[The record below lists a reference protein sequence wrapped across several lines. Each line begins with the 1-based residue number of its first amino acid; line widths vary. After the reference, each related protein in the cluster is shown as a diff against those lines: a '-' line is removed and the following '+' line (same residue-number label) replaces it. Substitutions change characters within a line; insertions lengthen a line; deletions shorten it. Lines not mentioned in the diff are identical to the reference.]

1 VISTANTHSTVTL
14 WGVYSV
20 WRRHVKVFQNTWI
33 VNFLPPILEP
43 IVYLV
48 SFGVGLTPLIGN
60 VSYEGQTISYL
71 TFLAPGMIAAGVLY
85 PSFFEASYG
94 TFIRLRFEKIWQ
106 AMLTTPLSFTE
117 VFLGDW
123 LWAATRGTVVG
134 FMTGMVAVVWGLYSF
149 WHLLLSLPLICL
161 GSLLFAAIGLL
172 TAGCVNTLDQVNI
185 PVFLLIIPMFTFCG
199 TYFPRNTLPPLL
211 KLMTGMLPLSAF
223 TDLLRWSLGLPSF
236 WFLELMWMVLC
247 TAILGVLA
255 WRRIYPQLFH

>member
-1 VISTANTHSTVTL
+1 MKIRSTVTL

-48 SFGVGLTPLIGN
+48 SFGIGLTPLIGN
-60 VSYEGQTISYL
+60 VNYEGQTISYL
-71 TFLAPGMIAAGVLY
+71 TFLAPGMIAAGALY
-85 PSFFEASYG
+85 PSFFEGSYG

-106 AMLTTPLSFTE
+106 AMLTAPLTFTE

-149 WHLLLSLPLICL
+149 WHLVLSLPLIFL
-161 GSLLFAAIGLL
+161 GSLLFAAIGLF
-172 TAGCVNTLDQVNI
+172 TAGCVKTMDQVNI

-211 KLMTGMLPLSAF
+211 KVITGFFPLSAF

-236 WFLELMWMVLC
+236 WLWELLWMFLC
-247 TAILGVLA
+247 TTVFGVLA
-255 WRRIYPQLFH
+255 WRRIYPQLFR

>member
-1 VISTANTHSTVTL
+1 MKIRSTVTL

-20 WRRHVKVFQNTWI
+20 WRRHLKVFQNTWI

-48 SFGVGLTPLIGN
+48 SFGVGLTPLIGKVN
-60 VSYEGQTISYL
+60 YEGQTISYL
-71 TFLAPGMIAAGVLY
+71 TFLAPGMIAAGALY
-85 PSFFEASYG
+85 PSFFEGSYG

-106 AMLTTPLSFTE
+106 AMLTAPLTFTE

-149 WHLLLSLPLICL
+149 WHLVLSLPLIFL
-161 GSLLFAAIGLL
+161 GSLLFAAIGLF
-172 TAGCVNTLDQVNI
+172 TAGCVKTMDQVNI

-211 KLMTGMLPLSAF
+211 KTITGFFPLSAF
-223 TDLLRWSLGLPSF
+223 TDLLRWSLGLPNF
-236 WFLELMWMVLC
+236 WLWELLWMFLC
-247 TAILGVLA
+247 TAVFGVLA
-255 WRRIYPQLFH
+255 WRRIYPQLFR

>member
-1 VISTANTHSTVTL
+1 MKIRSTVTL

-20 WRRHVKVFQNTWI
+20 WRRHLKVFQNTWI

-48 SFGVGLTPLIGN
+48 SFGVGLTPLIGKVN
-60 VSYEGQTISYL
+60 YEGQTISYL
-71 TFLAPGMIAAGVLY
+71 TFLAPGMIAAGALY
-85 PSFFEASYG
+85 PSFFEGSYG

-106 AMLTTPLSFTE
+106 AMLTAPLTFTE

-149 WHLLLSLPLICL
+149 WHLVLSLPLIFL
-161 GSLLFAAIGLL
+161 GSLLFAAIGLF
-172 TAGCVNTLDQVNI
+172 TAGCVKTMDQVNI

-199 TYFPRNTLPPLL
+199 TYFPRNTLPPFL
-211 KLMTGMLPLSAF
+211 KTITGFFPLSAF
-223 TDLLRWSLGLPSF
+223 TDLLRWSLGLPNF
-236 WFLELMWMVLC
+236 WLWELLWMLLC
-247 TAILGVLA
+247 TVTFGVLA
-255 WRRIYPQLFH
+255 WRRIYPQLFR

>member
-1 VISTANTHSTVTL
+1 MKIRSTVTL

-20 WRRHVKVFQNTWI
+20 WRRHLKVFQNTWI

-48 SFGVGLTPLIGN
+48 SFGVGLTPLIGKVN
-60 VSYEGQTISYL
+60 YEGQTISYL
-71 TFLAPGMIAAGVLY
+71 TFLAPGMIAAGALY
-85 PSFFEASYG
+85 PSFFEGSYG

-106 AMLTTPLSFTE
+106 AMLTAPLTFTE

-149 WHLLLSLPLICL
+149 WHLVLSLPLIFL
-161 GSLLFAAIGLL
+161 GSLLFAAIGLF
-172 TAGCVNTLDQVNI
+172 TAGCVKTMDQVNI

-211 KLMTGMLPLSAF
+211 KTITGFFPLSAF
-223 TDLLRWSLGLPSF
+223 TDLLRWSLGLPNF
-236 WFLELMWMVLC
+236 WLWELLWMFLC
-247 TAILGVLA
+247 TVAFGVLA
-255 WRRIYPQLFH
+255 WRRIYPQLFR